1 MRTLVKLMLRE
12 EFRMHT
18 SHSSRAM
25 FFTFPFLVTVFSLAA
40 AVTYENVLEFVTLD
54 QIILGLHLGSFF
66 YGMSVGAFGFMG
78 REYVERESGARNY
91 LVATP
96 KTLPFSFKKT
106 FFGLYLRDVIFY
118 ILIILIPITG
128 GLLLSVPFTGFKIT
142 SIVLLFLA
150 VSLSFLIGI
159 SLSFFISV
167 LYIRNVYAFIS
178 SVAIL
183 SAIFIVHGVFNVIPL
198 ESLVPGLGLQ
208 YRLPPLGTMSASSI
222 VYVLG
227 GLGLVLMFSSLA
239 TLLVPNRFEPKK
251 SKPEERALPRI
262 YARLGRLKR
271 NRMLFSKELLD
282 LKRSGTV
289 TKMFFSFVVPLVFL
303 TFTTWLVNIGLALP
317 VDFNIVF
324 YGGMVGL
331 FGVILYS
338 WLNNVDIMDYFNTIP
353 VTVPQVIKTKL
364 VAFLLLTS
372 WISTIFVVVIALLN
386 DQLTFLWLALPVMFM
401 VSIYVVVMIAYLT
414 GLRTNNLLFD
424 TAVLGRFYILTS
436 LPIICLDILSFTI
449 QSHYLIA
456 IFGIS
461 FVVFALGITT
471 FLFYRGIEVKWGRS
485 DFSG

>member
-1 MRTLVKLMLRE
+1 
-12 EFRMHT
+12 
-18 SHSSRAM
+18 
-25 FFTFPFLVTVFSLAA
+25 
-40 AVTYENVLEFVTLD
+40 
-54 QIILGLHLGSFF
+54 
-66 YGMSVGAFGFMG
+66 
-78 REYVERESGARNY
+78 
-91 LVATP
+91 
-96 KTLPFSFKKT
+96 
-106 FFGLYLRDVIFY
+106 
-118 ILIILIPITG
+118 
-128 GLLLSVPFTGFKIT
+128 
-142 SIVLLFLA
+142 
-150 VSLSFLIGI
+150 
-159 SLSFFISV
+159 
-167 LYIRNVYAFIS
+167 
-178 SVAIL
+178 
-183 SAIFIVHGVFNVIPL
+183 
-198 ESLVPGLGLQ
+198 
-208 YRLPPLGTMSASSI
+208 
-222 VYVLG
+222 
-227 GLGLVLMFSSLA
+227 MFSSLA
-239 TLLVPNRFEPKK
+239 TLLVPNRFEPRK